1 METTVFPTNMA
12 SAPGPAMEFLGR
24 AAFEATKMRPLLP
37 TYLHLLLSAI
47 FPIYTAAHASLARP
61 SSAAKLE
68 KRKKATDGDASD
80 DDDDV
85 QVVNKIESLT
95 ARDALTF
102 PLLAGA
108 TLTSLYY
115 LIKWLEDP
123 AMLNKILAVYFS
135 QMGLFFGVK
144 FLKDVLSTIRSVC
157 LPMQYSL
164 GGAVW
169 HADLK
174 NRCFSTEGLSDAK
187 SHPSPLAGRLRNI
200 PLPKKLS
207 SRLWTL
213 RKRIYSKSKL
223 RLDIHKIIKVR
234 CTIDVL
240 DIISLALVSQML
252 VWQTFVSTP
261 WYLTNFMGF
270 SFCYGSLQMVTPTT
284 GWIGTLVLSALFFYD
299 IYFVFF
305 TPMMVTVA
313 TKLEVPI
320 KLLFPRP
327 HGCVMPVGALG
338 GSEAMQDYLDCL
350 AKKRTMAMLGLGDIV
365 IPGMMLAFALRFDLY
380 RFYLGKE
387 TISVSDSG
395 DRVTKKKKY
404 TRATGS
410 WGERFWTSPGLRSE
424 ELQAKTFPKP
434 YFHAGVI
441 GYVAGM
447 IVTMIVMQVAQHAQP
462 ALLYLVPGVLI
473 SLWGTA
479 LFKGDL
485 KLFWMYTEEEEE
497 DEKEKKEAGD
507 QKAKTGEEDNKEKEG
522 QISEANPNKEETTD
536 AEVNPPKTN
545 SATDTPSKSRTMA
558 PNSPPYLISFSI
570 TRPTL
575 TKPSTTQSSH
585 PATPT
590 PSSNS
595 DTNDKDKDATISKS
609 SSNTSTDESYDVLPD
624 IKADHEVMDMLSQE
638 ITQAKWKEE
647 AEAPITTGRDGEPL
661 GKRRRKE

>member
-1 METTVFPTNMA
+1 MEISVFSTNMA

-24 AAFEATKMRPLLP
+24 VAFEATKMRPLLP
-37 TYLHLLLSAI
+37 TYLHLLLSAV
-47 FPIYTAAHASLARP
+47 FPIYTAAHASLTRP

-85 QVVNKIESLT
+85 KVVRNIESLT
-95 ARDALTF
+95 AMDALTF

-108 TLTSLYY
+108 TLTSLYF

-123 AMLNKILAVYFS
+123 AILNKILAVYFS

-144 FLKDVLSTIRSVC
+144 FLKDVLSTIRSIF
-157 LPMQYSL
+157 LPVQYSL
-164 GGAVW
+164 GGIVW
-169 HADLK
+169 HADPE
-174 NRCFSTEGLSDAK
+174 NRCFSAEGPSKAK
-187 SHPSPLAGRLRNI
+187 SHPSPLAGGFRNI

-234 CTIDVL
+234 CAIDIL
-240 DIISLALVSQML
+240 DIISLAVVSQML

-284 GWIGTLVLSALFFYD
+284 GWIGSLVLSALFFYD

-327 HGCVMPVGALG
+327 RGCAMPVGALE
-338 GSEAMQDYLDCL
+338 GSEAMQEYLDCL

-387 TISVSDSG
+387 TVIVNDSG
-395 DRVTKKKKY
+395 DRVIKKKKY
-404 TRATGS
+404 MRATGS
-410 WGERFWTSPGLRSE
+410 WGERFWTSAGLQSE

-447 IVTMIVMQVAQHAQP
+447 VVTMIVMQVAQHAQP

-485 KLFWMYTEEEEE
+485 KLFWSYTEEEQEE
-497 DEKEKKEAGD
+497 EKDNKEAGD
-507 QKAKTGEEDNKEKEG
+507 QKAKTGDKDNKEKEG
-522 QISEANPNKEETTD
+522 QVSKADSNKEETTN
-536 AEVNPPKTN
+536 AEVTSPKTK
-545 SATDTPSKSRTMA
+545 STIDAPSKSKPVA
-558 PNSPPYLISFSI
+558 PNPQRYLINFSI
-570 TRPTL
+570 TRPTV

-590 PSSNS
+590 PSPTSR
-595 DTNDKDKDATISKS
+595 TNDNDTTVSKS
-609 SSNTSTDESYDVLPD
+609 SSNTSSDSSYDVLPD
-624 IKADHEVMDMLSQE
+624 IKADHELMDMLGRE

-647 AEAPITTGRDGEPL
+647 AQAPVTTGQDGEPL

>member
-1 METTVFPTNMA
+1 
-12 SAPGPAMEFLGR
+12 
-24 AAFEATKMRPLLP
+24 MRPLLP
-37 TYLHLLLSAI
+37 TYLHLLLSAV

-68 KRKKATDGDASD
+68 KRKKATGGDVSD
-80 DDDDV
+80 DDEDDV
-85 QVVNKIESLT
+85 QVVQKIESLT
-95 ARDALTF
+95 AWDALTF

-108 TLTSLYY
+108 TLTSLYF

-135 QMGLFFGVK
+135 WMGMFFGVK

-157 LPMQYSL
+157 LPLQYSL
-164 GGAVW
+164 GGIVW
-169 HADLK
+169 RADPG
-174 NRCFSTEGLSDAK
+174 NRCFSAEGLPDAK

-200 PLPKKLS
+200 LLPKKLS
-207 SRLWTL
+207 SHLWAL
-213 RKRIYSKSKL
+213 RRGIYSKARL
-223 RLDIHKIIKVR
+223 RLDIHKVIKVR
-234 CTIDVL
+234 CAIDLL
-240 DIISLALVSQML
+240 DIISLVLVSYML
-252 VWQTFVSTP
+252 AWQTFFSPP

-327 HGCVMPVGALG
+327 HGCIMPIGATE
-338 GSEAMQDYLDCL
+338 GSELMQEYLDCL

-380 RFYLGKE
+380 RLYLGKE
-387 TISVSDSG
+387 TVSVSDSG
-395 DRVTKKKKY
+395 IRVTKKKNY

-410 WGERFWTSPGLRSE
+410 WGERLWTSPTLQSE
-424 ELQAKTFPKP
+424 KLQAKTFPKP
-434 YFHAGVI
+434 YFYAGVI

-485 KLFWMYTEEEEE
+485 KLFWTYTEEGQEDEEQKEPSDKKAKTEDKVDEE
-497 DEKEKKEAGD
+497 DER
-507 QKAKTGEEDNKEKEG
+507 QVSKAD
-522 QISEANPNKEETTD
+522 SNKEETSD
-536 AEVNPPKTN
+536 AEVTAPKTK
-545 SATDTPSKSRTMA
+545 SGADTPSKSKSVA
-558 PNSPPYLISFSI
+558 SNSSPNLINFSI
-570 TRPTL
+570 TYPTL
-575 TKPSTTQSSH
+575 PKPTSTQSSH

-590 PSSNS
+590 LSPDSGTCEQN
-595 DTNDKDKDATISKS
+595 ATISKS
-609 SSNTSTDESYDVLPD
+609 SSSTSSDSYDVLPD
-624 IKADHEVMDMLSQE
+624 IKADHEVMDKLSRE
-638 ITQAKWKEE
+638 ITQSKAIEK
-647 AEAPITTGRDGEPL
+647 AQAPVTTGRDGEPL
-661 GKRRRKE
+661 GKRRKKE